1 MRLPACSYYL
11 SSQRV
16 RLCSPLTKPKRRGKG
31 PADLPKSNAVIVG
44 AIQSFL
50 TLDARL
56 QRIDTI
62 LKRVGITAFF
72 IYCVMPFF
80 ILAFSAIWRLRTGE
94 LNDQINEKPAPGI
107 GVKSWTSNRTV
118 WINSLPVLT
127 VALLVSFEYVRVPT
141 PATQST
147 ASAA

>member
-1 MRLPACSYYL
+1 
-11 SSQRV
+11 
-16 RLCSPLTKPKRRGKG
+16 
-31 PADLPKSNAVIVG
+31 
-44 AIQSFL
+44 
-50 TLDARL
+50 
-56 QRIDTI
+56 
-62 LKRVGITAFF
+62 
-72 IYCVMPFF
+72 MPFF